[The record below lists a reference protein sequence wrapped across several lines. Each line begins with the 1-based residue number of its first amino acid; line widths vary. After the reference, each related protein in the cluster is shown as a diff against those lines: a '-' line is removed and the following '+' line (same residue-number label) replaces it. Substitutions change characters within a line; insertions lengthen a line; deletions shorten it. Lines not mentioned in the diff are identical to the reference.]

1 MNAIIVLSVFVIA
14 LILQVPVAFALGVSS
29 VAYLMFF
36 SKVPM
41 TLAIQSLF
49 TSCDSFPML
58 CVPFFVMA
66 GEVML
71 AGSLSQKLVDFFKY
85 LMGSVKGKLGIICV
99 ITSAFFAAISGSGAA
114 TVACIGGILLP
125 AMVKEDYDKS
135 YSVSLACCAGALG
148 PVIPPSVPAIVYA
161 VTAGV
166 SISTMFLSGFGA
178 GLVLMVLLCL
188 YNRYMAVKHG
198 YGAEFHP
205 ELAEEDKQN
214 KRSFWTIFKD
224 SIWAVLIPFIILGGI
239 YGGVFSPTEAA
250 IVATAYALIISFFV
264 YRSMK
269 LKDLPKVLNKTVLTT
284 GTIMILMGCAS
295 AFGRVLTME
304 QIPTTIARFILSLT
318 ENKYLILLFINL
330 FLLLVG
336 MLMETSAAIVILVP
350 IFLPIV
356 KSLGVDPIHFGAVVV
371 FNLAIG
377 LCTPPVGLNLFVGSR
392 IANVPIDRMMKH
404 LIPQIGIMIFVL
416 MLMTYCEPLA
426 LFLPKL
432 LGGYTG

>member
-1 MNAIIVLSVFVIA
+1 MRRR
-14 LILQVPVAFALGVSS
+14 
-29 VAYLMFF
+29 
-36 SKVPM
+36 
-41 TLAIQSLF
+41 
-49 TSCDSFPML
+49 
-58 CVPFFVMA
+58 
-66 GEVML
+66 
-71 AGSLSQKLVDFFKY
+71 
-85 LMGSVKGKLGIICV
+85 KGI
-99 ITSAFFAAISGSGAA
+99 
-114 TVACIGGILLP
+114 
-125 AMVKEDYDKS
+125 
-135 YSVSLACCAGALG
+135 
-148 PVIPPSVPAIVYA
+148 
-161 VTAGV
+161 
-166 SISTMFLSGFGA
+166 
-178 GLVLMVLLCL
+178 
-188 YNRYMAVKHG
+188 R

-264 YRSMK
+264 YCSMK

-356 KSLGVDPIHFGAVVV
+356 KSLGVDPIHFGAIVV

-392 IANVPIDRMMKH
+392 IANVPIDRMIKH

-426 LFLPKL
+426 LFLPKV

>member
-1 MNAIIVLSVFVIA
+1 MNAILVLAVFVGA
-14 LILQVPVAFALGVSS
+14 LILQVPVAFSLGVASI
-29 VAYLMFF
+29 VYLMFF
-36 SKVPM
+36 SNVPV

-58 CVPFFVMA
+58 CIPFFVMA

-71 AGSLSQKLVDFFKY
+71 AGALSQKLVDFFKY
-85 LMGSVKGKLGIICV
+85 LMGNVKGKLGIICV
-99 ITSAFFAAISGSGAA
+99 VTSAFFAAISGSGAA

-125 AMVKEDYDKS
+125 AMVKEGYDRG
-135 YSVSLACCAGALG
+135 YSASLACCAGALG
-148 PVIPPSVPAIVYA
+148 PIIPPSVPAIVYA

-166 SISTMFLSGFGA
+166 SISTMFLSGFGP
-178 GLVLMVLLCL
+178 GIVLMIALCI
-188 YNRYMAVKHG
+188 YNRSMAKKHG
-198 YGAEFHP
+198 FGAEFHP
-205 ELAEEDKQN
+205 ELAEAEKE
-214 KRSFWTIFKD
+214 KKSFGAVFKD
-224 SIWAVLIPFIILGGI
+224 SIWAVLVPFIILGGI

-250 IVATAYALIISFFV
+250 VVATVYALIISFFV

-269 LKDLPKVLNKTVLTT
+269 LKDLPAVLKKTVLTT

-304 QIPTTIARFILSLT
+304 KIPTTIASFILSLT
-318 ENKYLILLFINL
+318 DNKILILLFINI
-330 FLLLVG
+330 FLLIVG

-356 KSLGVDPIHFGAVVV
+356 TKLGVDPIHFGAIVV

-377 LCTPPVGLNLFVGSR
+377 LCTPPVGLNLFVGTR
-392 IANVPIDRMMKH
+392 VANISIDKMMKH
-404 LIPQIGIMIFVL
+404 LVPQIGIMIFVL
-416 MLMTYCEPLA
+416 LLMTYCEPLA
-426 LFLPKL
+426 LFLPRL